1 MQSITPSTP
10 WYRRIRGLAQAITI
24 LLGVQIAVLAAQVL
38 AYLSRIGLLHRVSRG
53 EFVTRGQA
61 QAADDRVAGFG
72 GLWLLVFA
80 ATVVVWLVWQHRAQ
94 ANAQHL
100 TTKKL
105 TFSPGWAV
113 GWWFIPFAN
122 WVQPFRAV
130 RELWQASGGTRSQPE
145 GTWPVLVLW
154 WAAWLGFN
162 LIGLLGRSSTANDV
176 HALTVADEWQLISV
190 LLGIA
195 SAVLAVVVVRAVVR
209 RQQSGIQAWPG
220 APLAIPLPPPPA
232 PGPLPG

>member
-1 MQSITPSTP
+1 MPDVSRISAFWSGVDRAVITATPTILPDSTDKVSTP
-10 WYRRIRGLAQAITI
+10 RRN
-24 LLGVQIAVLAAQVL
+24 
-38 AYLSRIGLLHRVSRG
+38 HR
-53 EFVTRGQA
+53 
-61 QAADDRVAGFG
+61 
-72 GLWLLVFA
+72 
-80 ATVVVWLVWQHRAQ
+80 
-94 ANAQHL
+94 
-100 TTKKL
+100 
-105 TFSPGWAV
+105 
-113 GWWFIPFAN
+113 
-122 WVQPFRAV
+122 
-130 RELWQASGGTRSQPE
+130 
-145 GTWPVLVLW
+145 VLVLW